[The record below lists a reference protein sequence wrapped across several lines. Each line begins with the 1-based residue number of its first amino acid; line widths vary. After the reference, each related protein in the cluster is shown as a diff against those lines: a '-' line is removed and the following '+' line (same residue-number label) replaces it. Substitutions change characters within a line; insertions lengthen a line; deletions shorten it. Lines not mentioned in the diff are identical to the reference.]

1 MMASLRYLSLFWG
14 SAASV
19 DDDSTL
25 DATGSVS
32 RRRWKAILLY
42 GLSLL
47 LLLLGIVSVICA
59 QYQAEFRV
67 AEQRLDSRAALVVG
81 LVESTFSTHGQSLF
95 GLSDMLA
102 SGTLPEPM
110 ALTERLGDQ
119 DRTLPYIDDLIIVDL
134 SGRIV
139 ARSDPEVEPFTI
151 RESQLYHRLLQARD
165 DFVLTP
171 LFWSGSVGDY
181 RMLIARWL
189 KGPSGQVVAV
199 GMARLDPHLLVNL
212 VDQLDLASGES
223 VAIVDERAQLLARRP
238 VHGFSLGDVIQGA
251 GTTEAMRHGI
261 EQHQFTATSPV
272 DGQHRLY
279 VTKRVGDLPLWIVLG
294 QGTSELMT
302 GLVERLWP
310 LLLTSLLL
318 ALLGWLLLRHLLAQW
333 HIEQVLRLEV
343 AERQKAE
350 QVAQRGQAQMQALI
364 SSMQD
369 TVFMLTVDGH
379 FSYAHAGD
387 SMKVLAHPASMIGR
401 HYRELLPESLS
412 QSIDEAVGRLIAT
425 GESQRVDYRME
436 VASAPAWFCVL
447 LTPVLDASGVTRSI
461 LSVVRDIT
469 EDRAQQVQLSIAATA
484 FETHLGM
491 MITDENMAI
500 LKVNRTFTRITGYT
514 DAEVFGHNPRMLSAG
529 RHDAAFY
536 QRLWKQVNTYGSWQ
550 GEIWNRRKNGEIYP
564 QWLTISAV
572 RDDRDILTHYVGTL
586 SDITERKA
594 AEREIH
600 QLAFYDPL
608 TGLANRRLMLDSLNQ
623 ALIDSEERG
632 EYGALLM
639 LDLDNFKQVN
649 DSLGHRGGDDILMEV
664 ARRISVVLEDGD
676 MLARLGGD
684 EFVALVHCQGRN
696 EREAGVLA
704 QRTAQRLLGALAI
717 PFVQNRC
724 SFSLS
729 GCIGIA
735 LFRDQVSTDVLQSQA
750 ELALYQSKSLG
761 SNQVCF
767 FDPELQVRLLERTQL
782 ENDLSLALE
791 KRQLFLV
798 YQRQMD
804 EHGAVV
810 GAEALLRWR
819 HPERGLI
826 SPVEFIP
833 LAEGRELIH
842 EIGLWVIE
850 SVCEILVD
858 WASQPALAELT
869 LSVNVS
875 PRQFQGTAFVD
886 RVREI
891 LARTGAPASQLKLE
905 VTESLFVEDRDDIR
919 HMMEEL
925 KGLGVT
931 FSLDDFGTGYSSLSY
946 LQRLPL
952 DQIKVDQSFVR
963 GLLDNP
969 TSSAI
974 VASTIALAQTLELEV
989 IAEGVETEEQRA
1001 WLLQH
1006 GCLRFQGY
1014 LYGAPVPLDMA
1025 FPPDT

>member
-1 MMASLRYLSLFWG
+1 MPAG
-14 SAASV
+14 
-19 DDDSTL
+19 DDSMPNS
-25 DATGSVS
+25 AGSVS
-32 RRRWKAILLY
+32 RRRWMAVLLY

-47 LLLLGIVSVICA
+47 LLLLGIASVIRA

-67 AEQRLDSRAALVVG
+67 AEQRLESKAALVVD
-81 LVESTFSTHGQSLF
+81 LVESTFSTRGQSLF

-102 SGTLPEPM
+102 SGGLPEQT
-110 ALTERLGDQ
+110 ALSERLGDH
-119 DRTLPYIDDLIIVDL
+119 DRTLPYIDDLIIADL

-139 ARSDPEVEPFTI
+139 ARSDPRVGQPLTI
-151 RESQLYHRLLQARD
+151 RESQLYQRLLKTRH
-165 DFVLTP
+165 DFVVTP
-171 LFWSGSVGDY
+171 LFWSDSAADY

-199 GMARLDPHLLVNL
+199 GMARLDPHMLIKLVEQLEL
-212 VDQLDLASGES
+212 VSGES
-223 VAIVDERAQLLARRP
+223 IAIVDERAQLLARRP
-238 VHGFSLGDVIQGA
+238 ASSFILGDVIEATGTVEFLRDGA
-251 GTTEAMRHGI
+251 ME
-261 EQHQFTATSPV
+261 HQFTVNSPV
-272 DGQHRLY
+272 DGQRRLY
-279 VTKRVGDLPLWIVLG
+279 VTRRVGGLPLWVVLG
-294 QGTSELMT
+294 QSTSELLT

-318 ALLGWLLLRHLLAQW
+318 TLLGGLLLRHLLVQW
-333 HIEQVLRLEV
+333 RIEQALRQEV
-343 AERQKAE
+343 VERQKAE
-350 QVAQRGQAQMQALI
+350 QDAQREEAQLQALI
-364 SSMQD
+364 NSMQD
-369 TVFMLTVDGH
+369 MVFVLTVDGR

-387 SMKVLAHPASMIGR
+387 ESLLLVPPEEMIGSY
-401 HYRELLPESLS
+401 YRDLLPEPVS
-412 QSIDEAVGRLIAT
+412 QHISEAVERLTAS
-425 GESQRVDYRME
+425 GEPQRVDYRLE
-436 VASAPAWFCVL
+436 LDSVPAWFSAL
-447 LTPVLDASGVTRSI
+447 LTPVPDASGRMGSI
-461 LSVVRDIT
+461 LAVVRDIT
-469 EDRAQQVQLSIAATA
+469 DDRAQQVQLSIAATA

-491 MITDENMAI
+491 MITDESRAI
-500 LKVNRTFTRITGYT
+500 IKVNHTFTQITGYT
-514 DAEVFGHNPRMLSAG
+514 EAEVFGQNPRMLSAG

-536 QRLWKQVNTYGSWQ
+536 QRLWQQVDSRGSWQ

-572 RDDRDILTHYVGTL
+572 RDDRGTLTHYVGTL
-586 SDITERKA
+586 SDLTESKA

-608 TGLANRRLMLDSLNQ
+608 TGLANRRLMLDRLEE
-623 ALIDSEERG
+623 ALVSSEQSG
-632 EYGALLM
+632 EYGALLL

-649 DSLGHRGGDDILMEV
+649 DSLGHHGGDDILLAA
-664 ARRISVVLEDGD
+664 ARRISSVLGEGD

-684 EFVALVHCQGRN
+684 EFVALIRDQGSD
-696 EREAGVLA
+696 ERWAGVVA
-704 QRTAQRLLGALAI
+704 QRTAQRLLKALET
-717 PFVQNRC
+717 PLVQNQR
-724 SFSLS
+724 SFLLS
-729 GCIGIA
+729 ACIGIA
-735 LFRDQVSTDVLQSQA
+735 LFRDQVSTDALQSQA
-750 ELALYQSKSLG
+750 EMALYQAKSLG

-767 FDPELQVRLLERTQL
+767 FDPELQARLLERTQL
-782 ENDLSLALE
+782 ENELSLALE

-798 YQRQMD
+798 YQRQVD
-804 EHGAVV
+804 EHGDVV

-819 HPERGLI
+819 HPERGLV

-850 SVCEILVD
+850 SVCELLVS
-858 WASQPALAELT
+858 WAQQPTLADLT

-875 PRQFQGTAFVD
+875 PRQFQDPTFVEQ
-886 RVREI
+886 VREI
-891 LARTGAPASQLKLE
+891 LTRTEAPASQLKLE

-919 HMMEEL
+919 QMMEEL
-925 KGLGVT
+925 RSLGLT

-946 LQRLPL
+946 LKRLPL

-963 GLLDNP
+963 DLLDNS

-1014 LYGAPVPLDMA
+1014 LFGAPVPLEDGIPA
-1025 FPPDT
+1025 LR

>member
-1 MMASLRYLSLFWG
+1 MPAG
-14 SAASV
+14 
-19 DDDSTL
+19 DDSMPNS
-25 DATGSVS
+25 AGSVS
-32 RRRWKAILLY
+32 RRRWKAVLLY

-47 LLLLGIVSVICA
+47 LLLLGIASVIRA

-67 AEQRLDSRAALVVG
+67 AEQRLESKAALVVD
-81 LVESTFSTHGQSLF
+81 LVESTFSTRGQSLF
-95 GLSDMLA
+95 GLSDMLT
-102 SGTLPEPM
+102 SGELPEQT
-110 ALTERLGDQ
+110 ALSERLGDH
-119 DRTLPYIDDLIIVDL
+119 DRTLPYIDDLIIADL
-134 SGRIV
+134 SGRIM
-139 ARSDPEVEPFTI
+139 ARSDPRVGQPLTI
-151 RESQLYHRLLQARD
+151 RESQLYQRLLKTRH
-165 DFVLTP
+165 DFVVTP
-171 LFWSGSVGDY
+171 LFWSESAADY

-189 KGPSGQVVAV
+189 KGPTGQVVAV
-199 GMARLDPHLLVNL
+199 GMARIDPHMLIKLVEQLEL
-212 VDQLDLASGES
+212 VSGES

-238 VHGFSLGDVIQGA
+238 ASSFHLGDVIEATGTIEFLSDGA
-251 GTTEAMRHGI
+251 LE
-261 EQHQFTATSPV
+261 HQFTVNSPV
-272 DGQHRLY
+272 DDQRRLY
-279 VTKRVGDLPLWIVLG
+279 VTRRVGGLPLWVVLG
-294 QGTSELMT
+294 QSTSELLT

-333 HIEQVLRLEV
+333 RIEQILRREV
-343 AERQKAE
+343 VERQKAE
-350 QVAQRGQAQMQALI
+350 QDAQREEAQLQALI
-364 SSMQD
+364 NSMQD
-369 TVFMLTVDGH
+369 MVFVLTVDGR

-387 SMKVLAHPASMIGR
+387 ESLLLVPPEEMIGS
-401 HYRELLPESLS
+401 HYRDLLPEPVS
-412 QSIDEAVGRLIAT
+412 QHIGEAVERLAAS
-425 GESQRVDYRME
+425 GEPQRVDYRLE
-436 VASAPAWFCVL
+436 LESAPAWFSAL
-447 LTPVLDASGVTRSI
+447 LTPVLDASGRMGSI
-461 LSVVRDIT
+461 LAVVRDIT

-491 MITDENMAI
+491 MITDESRAI
-500 LKVNRTFTRITGYT
+500 LKVNRTFTQITGYT
-514 DAEVFGHNPRMLSAG
+514 EAEVFGQNPRMLSAG

-536 QRLWKQVNTYGSWQ
+536 QRLWQQIDTRGSWQ

-572 RDDRDILTHYVGTL
+572 RDDRGILTHYVGTL

-608 TGLANRRLMLDSLNQ
+608 TGLANRRLMLDRLEQ
-623 ALIDSEERG
+623 ALISSEQSG
-632 EYGALLM
+632 EYGALLL

-649 DSLGHRGGDDILMEV
+649 DSLGHHGGDDILLAA
-664 ARRISVVLEDGD
+664 ARRISSALDDSD

-684 EFVALVHCQGRN
+684 EFVALIREQGSD
-696 EREAGVLA
+696 ERGAGVVA
-704 QRTAQRLLGALAI
+704 QCKAQKLLSALAT
-717 PFVQNRC
+717 PLVQNQS

-729 GCIGIA
+729 ACIGIA
-735 LFRDQVSTDVLQSQA
+735 LFRDQVSTDALQSQA
-750 ELALYQSKSLG
+750 EMALYQAKSLG

-767 FDPELQVRLLERTQL
+767 FDPELQARLLERTQL
-782 ENDLSLALE
+782 ENDLGLALE

-798 YQRQMD
+798 YQRQVD
-804 EHGAVV
+804 EHGDVV

-819 HPERGLI
+819 HPERGLV

-850 SVCEILVD
+850 SVCGLLVS
-858 WASQPALAELT
+858 WAQQPALAELT

-875 PRQFQGTAFVD
+875 PRQFQDPTFVEQ
-886 RVREI
+886 VREI

-905 VTESLFVEDRDDIR
+905 VTESLFVDDRDDIR
-919 HMMEEL
+919 RMMEEL
-925 KGLGVT
+925 KSLGVT

-946 LQRLPL
+946 LKRLPL

-963 GLLDNP
+963 DLLDNS

-1014 LYGAPVPLDMA
+1014 LFGAPVPLDDGISA
-1025 FPPDT
+1025 LR